1 MAFHELAHIMT
12 KTEGHLREFWS
23 NFKFLLV
30 NAKEA
35 NILDPVDFKKKPKDY
50 CGMTITDNPY
60 YDFN

>member
-1 MAFHELAHIMT
+1 MT
-12 KTEGHLREFWS
+12 KTEGHNREFWA
-23 NFKFLLV
+23 NFKFLII

-35 NILDPVDFKKKPKDY
+35 NIYNPLDYKKNPQDY